1 MNFNEIIKT
10 EQDLKDSGYHIT
22 NNMIKSADVDIIAH
36 FGNCTCFEIICTD
49 IRLMGVY
56 NNTKSL
62 GFLIRAF
69 VELFDLSRED
79 GIKLTNIKNIPCR
92 LVFDGEPS
100 RLGAKCIGFGHFMKD
115 KFVLVEDFVK
125 INEF

>member
-1 MNFNEIIKT
+1 MKFDEIIKT
-10 EQDLKDSGYHIT
+10 EQELKSSGYSVE
-22 NNMIKSADVDIIAH
+22 NNIIKSIDVDIIAH

-49 IRLMGVY
+49 RHLMGVY

-79 GIKLTNIKNIPCR
+79 GIKLTSIKNVPCR

-100 RLGAKCIGFGHFMKD
+100 WGCKMYWLWAFYER
-115 KFVLVEDFVK
+115 
-125 INEF
+125 

>member
-10 EQDLKDSGYHIT
+10 EQDLKCLGYHIT
-22 NNMIKSADVDIIAH
+22 NNMIKSIDVNIIAH

-69 VELFDLSRED
+69 VQLFDLCREY
-79 GIKLTNIKNIPCR
+79 GVKLTNIKNVTYR
-92 LVFDGEPS
+92 LVFDREPS
-100 RLGAKCIGFGHFMKD
+100 LGATCIGFGHFMKD

>member
-1 MNFNEIIKT
+1 MNSNEIIKT
-10 EQDLKDSGYHIT
+10 EQDLKCLGYHII
-22 NNMIKSADVDIIAH
+22 NNMIKSIDVDIIAH
-36 FGNCTCFEIICTD
+36 FGNCTCFEIFCTD
-49 IRLMGVY
+49 IHLMGVY

-79 GIKLTNIKNIPCR
+79 GIKLTNIKNVPCR

-100 RLGAKCIGFGHFMKD
+100 WDAKCIGFGHFY
-115 KFVLVEDFVK
+115 ER
-125 INEF
+125 

>member
-1 MNFNEIIKT
+1 MKFDEIIKT
-10 EQDLKDSGYHIT
+10 EQELKSSGYSVE
-22 NNMIKSADVDIIAH
+22 NNIIKSIDVDIIAH

-49 IRLMGVY
+49 RHLMGVY

-79 GIKLTNIKNIPCR
+79 GIKLTSIKNVPCR

-100 RLGAKCIGFGHFMKD
+100 WGAKCIGFGHFMKD
-115 KFVLVEDFVK
+115 KFVLIEDFVK
-125 INEF
+125 INEV